1 MGREAVQGSRR
12 LVLGQFPVA
21 RARFLLLFNFLVV
34 LLISTSALQKR
45 AYLERRIYT
54 ARLLDK
60 KLLSE
65 SAQCYHLEF
74 DVPELETFTFEAGQ
88 FVSMVAEDSRGKSQT
103 RAYSIAS
110 APRGNRFDLC
120 LDRVDG
126 GFFSNQL
133 SDMQPGSTAQFHGP
147 YGLFVLRP
155 PLIDT
160 MLIATGTG
168 IAPMRGFVESVF
180 PNEAKDRSDGRHFW
194 LIYGTRHES
203 EIYYR
208 HYFEK
213 TAAEHPNFHYLPTLS
228 NPHEGWEGLRGYVQT
243 QVKQLLEEHSKI
255 DPQGSDIPPMHA
267 YICGLNEMVAAN
279 RGQLKE
285 LGWDRKQIHFERY
298 D

>member
-1 MGREAVQGSRR
+1 
-12 LVLGQFPVA
+12 
-21 RARFLLLFNFLVV
+21 
-34 LLISTSALQKR
+34 
-45 AYLERRIYT
+45 LERRIHI
-54 ARLLDK
+54 ARLLEK

-74 DVPELETFTFEAGQ
+74 DVPELENFVFESGQ
-88 FVSMVAEDSRGKSQT
+88 FVSMVADDGRGKPQT

-110 APRGNRFDLC
+110 APHDNRFDLC

-133 SDMQPGSTAQFHGP
+133 CDMQPGATAKFHGP
-147 YGLFVLRP
+147 YGLFVLRGP
-155 PLIDT
+155 ISDT
-160 MLIATGTG
+160 MLVATGTG
-168 IAPMRGFVESVF
+168 VAPMRGFVQSLFPSES
-180 PNEAKDRSDGRHFW
+180 EDRSEGKHFW

-203 EIYYR
+203 ELYYH

-213 TAAEHPNFHYLPTLS
+213 AAAEHPNFHYLPTLS
-228 NPHEGWEGLRGYVQT
+228 HPHEGWEGLRGYVQA
-243 QVKQLLEEHSKI
+243 QVKQLLQEHPAICSRS
-255 DPQGSDIPPMHA
+255 SDAPPMQA
-267 YICGLNEMVAAN
+267 YICGLNKMVAAN

>member
-1 MGREAVQGSRR
+1 MDRR
-12 LVLGQFPVA
+12 MY
-21 RARFLLLFNFLVV
+21 
-34 LLISTSALQKR
+34 S
-45 AYLERRIYT
+45 
-54 ARLLDK
+54 ARLLEK

-74 DVPELETFTFEAGQ
+74 DVPELDNFAFEPGQ
-88 FVSMVAEDSRGKSQT
+88 FISMVAEDGRGKSQT

-133 SDMQPGSTAQFHGP
+133 ADAKPGDSVSFHGP
-147 YGLFVLRP
+147 YGLFVLRR
-155 PLIDT
+155 PLVDSVW
-160 MLIATGTG
+160 IAAGTG
-168 IAPMRGFVESVF
+168 IAPMRGFVETLF
-180 PNEAKDRSDGRHFW
+180 PSATEDKSDGKHFW
-194 LIYGTRHES
+194 LVYGARHAS

-213 TAAEHPNFHYLPTLS
+213 TAAEHSNFHFLPTVIH
-228 NPHEGWEGLRGYVQT
+228 PHEGWEGLRGNVEVQ
-243 QVKQLLEEHSKI
+243 VRKLLLDGVGMDSLIGDAK
-255 DPQGSDIPPMHA
+255 PAQA

-279 RGQLKE
+279 RAQLKE
-285 LGWDRKQIHFERY
+285 LGWDRKQIAFERY